1 MVSPETDS
9 GFVGSE
15 SSRVSLLARTPQHR
29 PLGTGYS
36 TSTPSLLHAM
46 GQWGGRGSGVGWMG
60 GGGCLTDSSFPRTH
74 GVLEPPVPAPLHPQ
88 KKEAPLLPPRK
99 GLRGPYPAPEHGPP
113 PGHSV
118 PPSTP
123 SPSSSPLRW
132 AGSQGSELGPEGD
145 DGEFPAP
152 SCAHAPRCPTDC
164 PISAPQLAL
173 TQKEETGAAPV
184 GTPRAGRPPR
194 HPQLQLTVTCW
205 DPAWSAS
212 ECPQPCQYRVW
223 GSP

>member
-15 SSRVSLLARTPQHR
+15 SSRVSLLAHTPEHQPR
-29 PLGTGYS
+29 GTGYI
-36 TSTPSLLHAM
+36 TSTAGLLHAM
-46 GQWGGRGSGVGWMG
+46 GHWGGRGRGWCG
-60 GGGCLTDSSFPRTH
+60 WSCPTDTSLHRTH

-99 GLRGPYPAPEHGPP
+99 ALKGPYSAPGHAPP
-113 PGHSV
+113 PGHSTA
-118 PPSTP
+118 PSTP

-145 DGEFPAP
+145 GGECSAP
-152 SCAHAPRCPTDC
+152 SCVRAPHCSTDR
-164 PISAPQLAL
+164 PISAPQLTL
-173 TQKEETGAAPV
+173 IQKEETGAAPV
-184 GTPRAGRPPR
+184 GSPPVGHPPH

-212 ECPQPCQYRVW
+212 E
-223 GSP
+223 